1 MDASVKAEAARQTG
15 FAAMASGV
23 TGATMLPIIRSIT
36 LGIILIVTP
45 MILIF
50 MPTAW
55 FGQIVIG
62 VIGLYVW
69 VSLWGVIDVLLHRFA
84 MDYAYRTF
92 AEVRALG
99 LGSAAIQTFSTSS
112 LKTLS
117 NFATMRWMAGGI
129 AAAIGGMI
137 GFKGSAA
144 LASMAGGMT
153 NMQQSAA
160 QRAGAMASPE
170 GRAQILTSQEMSGAT
185 LANHGEYG
193 AARYMDQM
201 TADQRRRMEAY
212 TLGEKHF
219 GSGRAL
225 GDAGARVDATN
236 LAGGAAGAKVLGM
249 DGAVM
254 TAERNAS
261 KNLAHANATTNDD
274 MSKIGTLSGTADSTT
289 AGLITPEMQAEMTSA
304 RLGSEYGA
312 AIKQGNFAQAAELA
326 SKRMAADV
334 ERFGHLSEGQ
344 LQQLGRLQ
352 ASADAAKAKYGD
364 TSAEYHAA
372 AVKLQQGY
380 ASTGV
385 YKNPEDARHAAAVS
399 EGQRVGAASVY
410 PTVGEAGAVAA
421 MGEQQRFAKTTATDK
436 YWAGDY
442 ASMAQS
448 EITSLVSQN
457 AAYHIGEN
465 SGRLGAGMRTSVAAE
480 RAGMV
485 ASGKAISEWI
495 QQSGMTMDSSKG
507 ALRFHAGQNTGFIA
521 QFFGTDIG
529 ADGSVTI
536 DINSAYKKGMD
547 LNTAFA
553 AKTWEQVNY
562 QAQHDKI
569 HSNKTPEQREEW
581 ANREYARV
589 MNSFISTQQH
599 NAADTS
605 RFEYGASAAPVAAAE
620 GLLQVPGAA
629 RDAASDVWMAGKL
642 GQDYERNK
650 AWREKL
656 RNEKHGE

>member
-225 GDAGARVDATN
+225 GDAGALQDFVSTVKGAAYATEAEKHLGAVMGRQSDQALKEAAAYDAVSV
-236 LAGGAAGAKVLGM
+236 LAGKFGWSREETMQRLALGNMGPVGLNASEAPNGKAGVYSFGM
-249 DGAVM
+249 DGGGNVVWSSGKAGGSFIKDTSNRDISGDSSAVNNSH
-254 TAERNAS
+254 TDVSGSSKRVDNTDINVSGQSIERLDVN
-261 KNLAHANATTNDD
+261 KITVDKGRRE
-274 MSKIGTLSGTADSTT
+274 KIGDDIRHGDTTHMGDNHTFKSESRGTMQSG
-289 AGLITPEMQAEMTSA
+289 
-304 RLGSEYGA
+304 
-312 AIKQGNFAQAAELA
+312 QAAMALMENGVSGGLA
-326 SKRMAADV
+326 VHAKGGDV
-334 ERFGHLSEGQ
+334 TILKDP
-344 LQQLGRLQ
+344 
-352 ASADAAKAKYGD
+352 A
-364 TSAEYHAA
+364 
-372 AVKLQQGY
+372 
-380 ASTGV
+380 TG
-385 YKNPEDARHAAAVS
+385 KAVS
-399 EGQRVGAASVY
+399 ATMNNGPSIQSYNIADGLMTEKGTFKFNDPRTGAEVQADGEITRMSNGTIAHGNLNYSYGGYEVRQTLGTGGVETTFKATKGATKDEEYRYTYKEGMDAQFSKV
-410 PTVGEAGAVAA
+410 AVAA
-421 MGEQQRFAKTTATDK
+421 GGRDEIVNLDKHPDLLAAVGVANTAKDV
-436 YWAGDY
+436 
-442 ASMAQS
+442 
-448 EITSLVSQN
+448 I
-457 AAYHIGEN
+457 
-465 SGRLGAGMRTSVAAE
+465 SGV
-480 RAGMV
+480 
-485 ASGKAISEWI
+485 GKA
-495 QQSGMTMDSSKG
+495 
-507 ALRFHAGQNTGFIA
+507 AN
-521 QFFGTDIG
+521 IG
-529 ADGSVTI
+529 
-536 DINSAYKKGMD
+536 
-547 LNTAFA
+547 
-553 AKTWEQVNY
+553 
-562 QAQHDKI
+562 
-569 HSNKTPEQREEW
+569 
-581 ANREYARV
+581 
-589 MNSFISTQQH
+589 
-599 NAADTS
+599 
-605 RFEYGASAAPVAAAE
+605 
-620 GLLQVPGAA
+620 
-629 RDAASDVWMAGKL
+629 
-642 GQDYERNK
+642 RNIK
-650 AWREKL
+650 EK
-656 RNEKHGE
+656 